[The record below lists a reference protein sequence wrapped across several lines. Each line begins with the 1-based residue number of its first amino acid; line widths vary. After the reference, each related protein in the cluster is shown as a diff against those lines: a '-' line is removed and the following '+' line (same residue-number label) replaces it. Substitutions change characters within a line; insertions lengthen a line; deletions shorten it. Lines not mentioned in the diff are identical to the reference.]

1 MKKWIQA
8 IRLGVLSASVLPAIL
23 GAVIA
28 RYETDQFH
36 WGLFALTILGIIAVH
51 TGANL
56 INDYFD
62 YQSGADQANKD
73 YLNTVTGGSRVIVEG
88 KLSLR
93 TVLVTAIIC
102 LAVATGIG
110 IYLAIVSGPV
120 ILWFVLFGLITAIVY
135 TTPKINLI
143 NLKLGEVIIGLDFG
157 VLTVMGAAYVQSSH
171 LSLRALLVSLP
182 VGILIAAILLINEF
196 QDYQSDKA
204 VAKKT
209 TVVRIGRQ
217 KGFWLLAGMLVV
229 MFILVLGLVGF
240 GTIPVWGLLALLS
253 APLFF
258 QALRH
263 ARQFFDQPLRLGSAN
278 LSIIKGQLVLMVL
291 LIIAFSVSVKH

>member
-1 MKKWIQA
+1 MQKWIQA

-28 RYETDQFH
+28 RHETGHFD
-36 WGLFALTILGIIAVH
+36 GVLFILTVIGIIAVH

-62 YQSGADQANKD
+62 YRSGADQSNQD
-73 YLNTVTGGSRVIVEG
+73 YLSTVTGGSRVVVEG

-93 TVLVTAIIC
+93 TVLMTAIVC
-102 LAVATGIG
+102 LAAATAIG
-110 IYLAIVSGPV
+110 IYLALASGLV
-120 ILWFVLFGLITAIVY
+120 ILWFVLFGLITAIIY
-135 TTPKINLI
+135 TTPRINLI

-157 VLTVMGAAYVQSSH
+157 VLTVMGAYFVQSGE
-171 LSLRALLVSLP
+171 LSLGAFFISLP

-204 VAKKT
+204 VAKRT

-217 KGFWLLAGMLVV
+217 KGVLLLTGMLAV
-229 MFILVLGLVGF
+229 MFILLLALVVAGF
-240 GTIPVWGLLALLS
+240 IPVWGLLVLLS
-253 APLFF
+253 APLFY
-258 QALRH
+258 QAIRH
-263 ARQFFDQPLRLGSAN
+263 ARQFYEQPRELGPAN
-278 LSIIKGQLVLMVL
+278 MAIIKGQLLLMVI
-291 LIIAFSVSVKH
+291 LILVFIFSPAP